1 MISIG
6 ETIIKEDDKDLF
18 IIENFSSKEQ
28 INCSNALVKKTKEK
42 LSKIIFFRQVNHF
55 KKDDNLNQIFFN
67 LITIVSEKYSSWYN
81 AELKMNDQ

>member
-6 ETIIKEDDKDLF
+6 ETIIKEEDKDLF

-42 LSKIIFFRQVNHF
+42 IIENYF
-55 KKDDNLNQIFFN
+55 L
-67 LITIVSEKYSSWYN
+67 
-81 AELKMNDQ
+81 

>member
-28 INCSNALVKKTKEK
+28 INCSNALVEKIKEK

-67 LITIVSEKYSSWYN
+67 LITIVSEKYSS
-81 AELKMNDQ
+81 